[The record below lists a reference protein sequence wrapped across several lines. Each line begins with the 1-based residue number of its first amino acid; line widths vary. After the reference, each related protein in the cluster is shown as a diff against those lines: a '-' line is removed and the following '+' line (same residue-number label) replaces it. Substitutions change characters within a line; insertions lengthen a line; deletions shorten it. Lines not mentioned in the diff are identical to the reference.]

1 LEVEFL
7 DDLFFSAFD
16 FFVEVHLYNLT
27 PVYYNMVFVIA
38 DLANHNHNINRQCFR
53 L

>member
-1 LEVEFL
+1 
-7 DDLFFSAFD
+7 
-16 FFVEVHLYNLT
+16 
-27 PVYYNMVFVIA
+27 MVFVIA